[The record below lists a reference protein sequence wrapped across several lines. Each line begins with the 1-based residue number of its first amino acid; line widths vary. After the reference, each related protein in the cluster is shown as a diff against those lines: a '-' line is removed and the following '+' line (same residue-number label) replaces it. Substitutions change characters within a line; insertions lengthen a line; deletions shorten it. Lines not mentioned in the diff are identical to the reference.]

1 VSHTCTPRSRLP
13 HCRLK
18 VGGAYYADF
27 KTTAAAVADAA
38 AASSSSAAA
47 AAASSA
53 AGAGLTAD
61 DIQRKVEG
69 AVVSV
74 MGSLPRSDEPLVEA
88 GLDSLGETNR
98 VEPTAEMDI

>member
-27 KTTAAAVADAA
+27 KTTAAAVADA
-38 AASSSSAAA
+38 SSSAAA